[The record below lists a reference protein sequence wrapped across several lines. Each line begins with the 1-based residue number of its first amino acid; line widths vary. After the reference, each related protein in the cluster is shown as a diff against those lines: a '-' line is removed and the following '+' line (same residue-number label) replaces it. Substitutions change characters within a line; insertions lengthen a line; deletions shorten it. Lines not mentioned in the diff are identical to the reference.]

1 MRKTAKNTIK
11 VLAKR
16 VFVLLLTGLLLLPG
30 NDVYAIG
37 NRTTVEVEL
46 PDGVGLLECIESPD
60 GAELPENGEYLVDTE
75 VPEAIELPEDEGL
88 SARASVYPQNVTYLT
103 VKRITSKDKDGKVLW
118 YRDVDIPN
126 TTNKSLWFKDYVST
140 KQIVRTYRNP
150 AELFKV
156 GGIIEI
162 EV

>member
-103 VKRITSKDKDGKVLW
+103 VKRITSKDKDGKAVVFLK
-118 YRDVDIPN
+118 YSR
-126 TTNKSLWFKDYVST
+126 
-140 KQIVRTYRNP
+140 
-150 AELFKV
+150 
-156 GGIIEI
+156 
-162 EV
+162 

>member
-88 SARASVYPQNVTYLT
+88 SARASVYPQSLARMNLCISTLREQQ
-103 VKRITSKDKDGKVLW
+103 VKPILCVMPPPGM
-118 YRDVDIPN
+118 
-126 TTNKSLWFKDYVST
+126 
-140 KQIVRTYRNP
+140 
-150 AELFKV
+150 
-156 GGIIEI
+156 
-162 EV
+162 

>member
-60 GAELPENGEYLVDTE
+60 GAELPENGGISGRYRSSR
-75 VPEAIELPEDEGL
+75 GY
-88 SARASVYPQNVTYLT
+88 R
-103 VKRITSKDKDGKVLW
+103 TS
-118 YRDVDIPN
+118 
-126 TTNKSLWFKDYVST
+126 
-140 KQIVRTYRNP
+140 
-150 AELFKV
+150 
-156 GGIIEI
+156 GG
-162 EV
+162 